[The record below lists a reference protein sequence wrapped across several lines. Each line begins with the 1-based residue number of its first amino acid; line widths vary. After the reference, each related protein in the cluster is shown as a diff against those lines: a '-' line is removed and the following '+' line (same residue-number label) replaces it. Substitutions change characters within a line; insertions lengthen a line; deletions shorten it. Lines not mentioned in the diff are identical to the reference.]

1 MSHALRVAWFRY
13 RARFH
18 RRWAGYLTMAILI
31 GSVGGVALA
40 SLAGARRT
48 DSSLPTYVASTNP
61 STLALFAT
69 YDDPGL
75 GVYTGYE
82 PALDARIARLPLV
95 IRSSNGIIFDGN
107 ISEKGLKGIHLHL
120 LAGETPPT
128 IIGSTDGEFSRSDKV
143 TLVSGRLAN
152 PHRRDEAVVELSGR
166 ERTGPAHRLGH
177 SNSVLHR
184 QSKSWLGTRCAVLGS
199 THTDCRGSSPGLQR
213 R

>member
-1 MSHALRVAWFRY
+1 
-13 RARFH
+13 
-18 RRWAGYLTMAILI
+18 MAMLI

-95 IRSSNGIIFDGN
+95 IPLKQRHHSLDGKHQR
-107 ISEKGLKGIHLHL
+107 KGVERDSPPAYQ
-120 LAGETPPT
+120 LAKLRPT

-143 TLVSGRLAN
+143 TLVSG
-152 PHRRDEAVVELSGR
+152 PS
-166 ERTGPAHRLGH
+166 
-177 SNSVLHR
+177 R
-184 QSKSWLGTRCAVLGS
+184 QSPIGETKRC
-199 THTDCRGSSPGLQR
+199 
-213 R
+213 